1 MTTATVRTEP
11 VEPLQACA
19 LVGIPASR
27 VSPRRATYFSLSRQR
42 NLRKRKAT
50 RWSGSPALRFGA
62 TCGAR
67 QKRGLART
75 RLRLRQSRALIR
87 FCLRSSAQPDGW
99 GKEEKDHKPKTEF
112 KSGVLE
118 ARSASRTGIP
128 SGGHVCTR
136 AQRTRPHGA
145 PFSRPAGRGKGGG
158 LGVGSQTCCRGQD
171 ETRRDAGDHGSRIGP
186 APDLIRGLGSGMTT
200 NSDVC
205 YEFNSCSRPSP
216 EGQNLF

>member
-1 MTTATVRTEP
+1 MSLSKSLCFVCSR
-11 VEPLQACA
+11 CA
-19 LVGIPASR
+19 NKPGVARQQLTFLLRRQKKSKQKKRRPDGLGPSASL
-27 VSPRRATYFSLSRQR
+27 RATS
-42 NLRKRKAT
+42 
-50 RWSGSPALRFGA
+50 
-62 TCGAR
+62 GAR
-67 QKRGLART
+67 QKRGLAQT
-75 RLRLRQSRALIR
+75 RLRLKQSLALIR
-87 FCLRSSAQPDGW
+87 CRLRSSAQPDGW

-128 SGGHVCTR
+128 SGGHVGTR
-136 AQRTRPHGA
+136 AQHTRPHGA

>member
-1 MTTATVRTEP
+1 MFDHPCHFPKPVRAEP
-11 VEPLQACA
+11 VEACA
-19 LVGIPASR
+19 SLCFGGSSNKPGVA
-27 VSPRRATYFSLSRQR
+27 RRQLTFFLRRQKESKQ
-42 NLRKRKAT
+42 RKRRPDGLGPSA
-50 RWSGSPALRFGA
+50 SLQA

-75 RLRLRQSRALIR
+75 RLRLKQSRALIR

-136 AQRTRPHGA
+136 AQRTRPHEV
-145 PFSRPAGRGKGGG
+145 PLHRPAGRG
-158 LGVGSQTCCRGQD
+158 RG
-171 ETRRDAGDHGSRIGP
+171 
-186 APDLIRGLGSGMTT
+186 
-200 NSDVC
+200 
-205 YEFNSCSRPSP
+205 
-216 EGQNLF
+216 